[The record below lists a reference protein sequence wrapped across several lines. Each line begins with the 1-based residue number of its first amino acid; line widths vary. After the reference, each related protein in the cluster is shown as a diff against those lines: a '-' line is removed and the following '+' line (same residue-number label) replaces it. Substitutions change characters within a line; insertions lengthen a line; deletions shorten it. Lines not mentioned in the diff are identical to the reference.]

1 MPVATRDLSAN
12 VINGI
17 IYVVGGTYQK
27 AVYAYDPA
35 TNTWTTKAA
44 VTPNRGAGAAAA
56 VNGIIYWTGGPDSA
70 VDADSPVTDAWTRKP
85 SSIPNSRASAA
96 RGVMK

>member
-44 VTPNRGAGAAAA
+44 VTPNRGAGAAAV
-56 VNGIIYWTGGPDSA
+56 VNGIIYWTGGSDSA
-70 VDADSPVTDAWTRKP
+70 VDAYNPATDSWTRKA
-85 SSIPNSRASAA
+85 SSIPNSRSSA
-96 RGVMK
+96 GVGV